1 MHAIS
6 LTTAIVLLGI
16 GFSIGAATLL
26 AFAFLSVYRH
36 IRLPAHCRI
45 AGYVMLAGLSA
56 TQLAHARFL
65 IGDTALLASRG
76 YCLVVLLQSL
86 GFYWLFLGLLRPP
99 AKRWRHVEWLLPALL
114 FAFAL
119 QLPAPYLIVLSMLA
133 GIFASAHLGYLLL
146 QLRAQ
151 RRWFVMELRM
161 MAMFGAMALLIAV
174 LSFAAPWF
182 GWRYFACVYASLI
195 TVAYGLILYLLLRF
209 PDIVQKTEEAVAT
222 TYAVSTL
229 IKVERETAVS
239 EIKRLFE
246 VEKIFTDE
254 DVSLSRVAELTKLS
268 PHQVSELINTQFQMS
283 FSRLV
288 RSYRVDAAK
297 QMLINEPRAS
307 VLSVGMSVGFSSQ
320 SNFYAAFK
328 DLTGVVPGKYR
339 QSALKLTE

>member
-6 LTTAIVLLGI
+6 FTTGIVLLGI
-16 GFSIGAATLL
+16 GFSVGAAILL
-26 AFAFLSVYRH
+26 GFAFLSVYRD

-56 TQLAHARFL
+56 TQLAHAQFL
-65 IGDTALLASRG
+65 VGASVVLTSRG
-76 YCLVVLLQSL
+76 YGLVVLLQSL
-86 GFYWLFLGLLRPP
+86 GFYWLFLGLLRP
-99 AKRWRHVEWLLPALL
+99 ADQRWRHHEWLLPALA

-119 QLPAPYLIVLSMLA
+119 QLPAPYLIVLSMLT
-133 GIFASAHLGYLLL
+133 GTFASAHLGYLLF
-146 QLRAQ
+146 QLRTQ
-151 RRWFVMELRM
+151 RRWFVMELRV
-161 MAMFGAMALLIAV
+161 MAVFGTMAV
-174 LSFAAPWF
+174 LVAGLCLAAPWF
-182 GWRYFACVYASLI
+182 GWRYFASVYASLI
-195 TVAYGLILYLLLRF
+195 TLGYALMLYLLLRF
-209 PDIVQKTEEAVAT
+209 PDIVQKTGEAVVT

-229 IKVERETAVS
+229 IKVDRERAVS

-246 VEKIFTDE
+246 VEKIYTDE
-254 DVSLSRVAELTKLS
+254 DVSLSRVAELAKLS
-268 PHQVSELINTQFQMS
+268 AHQVSELINTQFQMS

-297 QMLINEPRAS
+297 QMLISEPRAS